1 MDPGRR
7 GDLDTEAA
15 RLLVTRVRSCAGDD
29 GAGDQGQRRERG
41 DADGVAADLGR
52 HRPHRLAFV
61 GLGGMVDEHHGVGD
75 EHQRDDH
82 VPLDGERVEVDEH
95 GDPAEHDLGENAGDE
110 AERQPGQ
117 IPPPGDAD
125 QRTEHG
131 GDHGDAD
138 ETGEQAVELLDR
150 GVARRDIDEL
160 GAAARRPVGTP
171 QP

>member
-1 MDPGRR
+1 MTTVP
-7 GDLDTEAA
+7 
-15 RLLVTRVRSCAGDD
+15 VTRANAVNAAMPTVWRLISGDT
-29 GAGDQGQRRERG
+29 
-41 DADGVAADLGR
+41 GR
-52 HRPHRLAFV
+52 TASPSSGSEAWWTSTTALATSTS
-61 GLGGMVDEHHGVGD
+61 D
-75 EHQRDDH
+75 DDH

-150 GVARRDIDEL
+150 GVARRDIDEP